1 MLCSALALSALLAL
15 PAAQAA
21 DLDLTLTSDGIG
33 PVSVTLRDVTP
44 GALPSV
50 ELPGPDGRSM
60 KVDLKLAEATVEGAP
75 AYDLTLTITRRT
87 PAGRRKVHEQVSQP
101 TLRFRADQP
110 AEVFMG
116 GERPV
121 PGTDPVQ
128 VEPTDFIRVTALIR
142 STSQPG

>member
-1 MLCSALALSALLAL
+1 MLRSVLALSALLSPPVAH
-15 PAAQAA
+15 AA

-33 PVSVTLRDVTP
+33 PVSVTLKDVRP

-60 KVDLKLAEATVEGAP
+60 KVDLQLADATVEGAP
-75 AYDLTLTITRRT
+75 AYDLTLTITKRT
-87 PAGRRKVHEQVSQP
+87 PAGRKKVHEEIARP

-121 PGTDPVQ
+121 PGTDPVEM
-128 VEPTDFIRVTALIR
+128 EPMNFIRVNALIR
-142 STSQPG
+142 SDAPTG